1 MRARAALVAL
11 AALACASNHAGES
24 PSATLSVGDFGARGD
39 GETFDTAAIQKAVD
53 ALPPGGVLRFPPG
66 TYRIESDRGIKLK
79 DDMRVDLRQAT
90 LVADNVS
97 RAKCRI
103 LDIEGRRNIVISGG
117 TLVGSRDGTPD
128 WGIGIRASDASDLV
142 IENVTLRD
150 FFFDGIILTGDRG
163 SERVTVRGVV
173 AESNRRTGLAIVSAT
188 DVTVEDST
196 FASTRGQSPEAGVNG
211 EPNRGQQV
219 RNVSFRRCTF
229 RGNAGGGLYLH
240 RALGVAVAG
249 ARVEDSVAEGNAFGI
264 VISGVSDVTIRNN
277 RVLGHRGRTTAG
289 IIVDDTERP
298 LVERNRLEG
307 NFRGIFSVKATAAE
321 IRDNTIEGA
330 GPADG
335 GNGDRGDG
343 IVCLGLGPRDL
354 AEGCRVTENTIRRC
368 AGSGIY
374 VQLAARVRLHDNAVA
389 ETGQRG
395 IFLRTTSASEVS
407 GNSVSAVGGEGKATF
422 DAIELGFGSSGNT
435 ISGNVIRPGPR
446 ARQAIGICADCRDN
460 RVTGNTVLPY

>member
-1 MRARAALVAL
+1 VSARWALVAL
-11 AALACASNHAGES
+11 AALACAPNDTGES

-39 GETFDTAAIQKAVD
+39 GETLDTAAIQKAVD
-53 ALPPGGVLRFPPG
+53 ALPPGGLLLFPPG

-142 IENVTLRD
+142 IENVTLRN
-150 FFFDGIILTGDRG
+150 FFFDGVILTGDRG
-163 SERVTVRGVV
+163 CERVAVRGVV
-173 AESNRRTGLAIVSAT
+173 AENNRRTGLAIVSAT

-196 FASTRGQSPEAGVNG
+196 FASTRGQAPEAGVNG

-219 RNVSFRRCTF
+219 RNVTFRRCTF

-264 VISGVSDVTIRNN
+264 VISGVSDVTVRNN
-277 RVLGHRGRTTAG
+277 RVLGHRGRTTSG
-289 IIVDDTERP
+289 IIVDDTARP
-298 LVERNRLEG
+298 LVESNRLEG
-307 NFRGIFSVKATAAE
+307 NFRGIFSVNATAAE
-321 IRDNTIEGA
+321 IRGNTIEGA

-343 IVCLGLGPRDL
+343 IVCLGPRASQDD
-354 AEGCRVTENTIRRC
+354 GCLVSENTIRRC

-374 VQLAARVRLHDNAVA
+374 VQLAARARLHDNVVA

-395 IFLRTTSASEVS
+395 IFLRTASASEVS
-407 GNSVSAVGGEGKATF
+407 GNSVSAVGAEASAAF

-435 ISGNVIRPGPR
+435 VSGNVIRPGPR

-460 RVTGNTVLPY
+460 QVTGNTVLP

>member
-1 MRARAALVAL
+1 LSARAALVAL
-11 AALACASNHAGES
+11 VALACAPNDDGGS
-24 PSATLSVGDFGARGD
+24 PSVTLSVSDFGARGD

-66 TYRIESDRGIKLK
+66 TYRIEPERGIKLK
-79 DDMRVDLRQAT
+79 DDMRVDLGEAT

-97 RAKCRI
+97 RASAGSSTSR
-103 LDIEGRRNIVISGG
+103 DGGTSSSRG

-142 IENVTLRD
+142 IENVTVRN

-163 SERVTVRGVV
+163 CERVAVRGVV
-173 AESNRRTGLAIVSAT
+173 AENNRRTGLAIVSAL

-240 RALGVAVAG
+240 RALGIAVAG

-277 RVLGHRGRTTAG
+277 RVLGHRGRTAAG
-289 IIVDDTERP
+289 IIVDDTESP

-321 IRDNTIEGA
+321 IRGNTIEGA
-330 GPADG
+330 GPKDG

-343 IVCLGLGPRDL
+343 IVCLGSGPRDL

-374 VQLAARVRLHDNAVA
+374 VQLAAHVRLHDNAVA

-407 GNSVSAVGGEGKATF
+407 GNSVSAVGGEAGATF
-422 DAIELGFGSSGNT
+422 DAIELGFGSSANT

>member
-1 MRARAALVAL
+1 LTARAALVAL
-11 AALACASNHAGES
+11 VALACAGNDGES
-24 PSATLSVGDFGARGD
+24 PTATLSVADFGARGD
-39 GETFDTAAIQKAVD
+39 GEAFDTAAIQKAVD

-128 WGIGIRASDASDLV
+128 WGIGIRASDATDLV
-142 IENVTLRD
+142 IENVTVRD

-163 SERVTVRGVV
+163 CERVVVRGVV
-173 AESNRRTGLAIVSAT
+173 AENNRRTGLAIVSAL
-188 DVTVEDST
+188 DVAVEDST
-196 FASTRGQSPEAGVNG
+196 FASTGGQSPEAGVNG

-219 RNVSFRRCTF
+219 RNVTFRRCTF

-264 VISGVSDVTIRNN
+264 VISGVSDVTVRNN
-277 RVLGHRGRTTAG
+277 RVLGHRGRTAAG
-289 IIVDDTERP
+289 IVVDDTERP
-298 LVERNRLEG
+298 LIEGNRLEG

-330 GPADG
+330 GPEDG
-335 GNGDRGDG
+335 GSGDRGDG
-343 IVCLGLGPRDL
+343 IVCLGLRGPQD
-354 AEGCRVTENTIRRC
+354 EGCRVTDNTIRRC

-395 IFLRTTSASEVS
+395 IFLRTASASEVS
-407 GNSVSAVGGEGKATF
+407 GNSVSAVGAEARAAF

-435 ISGNVIRPGPR
+435 ISGNVLRPGPR
-446 ARQAIGICADCRDN
+446 ARQPIGICADCRDN
-460 RVTGNTVLPY
+460 RVSGNVVLPY